1 MQQTKENARKTN
13 IIKAQSYAFFHSY
26 TEIKQYPCAATCI
39 VTSLSPNKKIR
50 HLNFKDRSYLCMPK
64 YSTFFNFNL

>member
-50 HLNFKDRSYLCMPK
+50 HL
-64 YSTFFNFNL
+64 